1 MSLTSLPAW
10 IAKEGPWAASVH
22 FFSWGLNEE
31 EDSYGPF
38 EVLITSRD
46 SEDGLA
52 HLQELRILPT
62 GTTGLKE
69 PSKENLL
76 QMAPTGW
83 IDKWID
89 KSSEFKSIDVGGFD
103 ELFTSAIRKRFFTG
117 HIIALRFHPVLL
129 TRQLMNQNAASEPM
143 LQVTMRKPGESVTET
158 TARLYN
164 ELAIWGETSAAS
176 VIAKLEG
183 TTVVTIRNRLFSARQ
198 KGVLDKPG
206 AGTRRV

>member
-10 IAKEGPWAASVH
+10 ISKEGPWAASVH
-22 FFSWGLNEE
+22 FFSWAENEE
-31 EDSYGPF
+31 QDNYGPF

-46 SEDGLA
+46 AEDGLA
-52 HLQELRILPT
+52 HLQELRLLPS

-69 PSKENLL
+69 PSIEGQL
-76 QMAPTGW
+76 QMAPIGW
-83 IDKWID
+83 LDRWVDK
-89 KSSEFKSIDVGGFD
+89 KAEFKSIDVRSFD
-103 ELFTSAIRKRFFTG
+103 ELFTASVRKRFFTG

-129 TRQLMNQNAASEPM
+129 TRQLMNQDVSSEPM

-158 TARLYN
+158 TARLYH

-206 AGTRRV
+206 SGTRRV